1 MSLAIVFDSDYVCCL
16 VVKFENREITRLGPM
31 LLVTLH
37 GGKPDKNPHKNNV
50 HAYDK
55 DGKKLSSTILDHTE
69 GVLTDELRG
78 IHAVGKYLYVV
89 NANKLQN
96 SILCYEGAG
105 THYRFVG
112 WFASRHTCAAIL
124 HPFDL
129 AFDGLGYSYLS
140 SQDTNV
146 VTRFIVSDEGRIA
159 RPAPIAAAL
168 PPNGKFLAGTFVASS
183 NGKLSDPPTTPVPT
197 PVGLEYSDAD
207 VKKHSVRGIAWA
219 NGRLYVADQP
229 ASTIK
234 MYDIT
239 GKYLGQS
246 NQVETPV
253 HVVVYRGNLYVSG
266 GDQVVTA
273 QLPNSPGD
281 FVLRTLKGV
290 KVKNASGM
298 AFGNSGIL
306 YVASRT
312 ENRIAKFDANFN
324 PLPFRCE
331 LPDNP
336 EFLLHV

>member
-1 MSLAIVFDSDYVCCL
+1 
-16 VVKFENREITRLGPM
+16 M

-37 GGKPDKNPHKNNV
+37 GGKPQKNPHRNNV

-55 DGKKLSSTILDHTE
+55 DGNRLSSGVLDDAE
-69 GVLTDELRG
+69 GVLLDELRG
-78 IHAVGKYLYVV
+78 IYLAGKYLYVV

-96 SILCYEGAG
+96 SVLCYEGTG

-112 WFASRHTCAAIL
+112 WFASRHTCHAIL

-129 AFDGLGYSYLS
+129 AFDGLGYCYLS

-146 VTRFIVSDEGRIA
+146 VTRLNISDEGRTA

-168 PPNGKFLAGTFVASS
+168 PANGQFLAGTFVASS
-183 NGKLSDPPTTPVPT
+183 NGKLSDPPTTAVAT
-197 PVGLEYSDAD
+197 PSGLEYSAAEP
-207 VKKHSVRGIAWA
+207 KKHSVRGIAWA

-253 HVVVYRGNLYVSG
+253 HVAVYHGNLYVSG
-266 GDQVVTA
+266 GDQVLTTR
-273 QLPNSPGD
+273 LPDLPGD
-281 FVLRTLKGV
+281 FVLKPLKGV

-298 AFGNSGIL
+298 AFGNSGSF

-312 ENRIAKFDANFN
+312 ENRIVKFDSGFKR
-324 PLPFRCE
+324 LPFRCE

>member
-1 MSLAIVFDSDYVCCL
+1 
-16 VVKFENREITRLGPM
+16 M

-37 GGKPDKNPHKNNV
+37 GGKPDKNPHRNNV

-55 DGKKLSSTILDHTE
+55 DGNKLSSAVLDDAE
-69 GVLTDELRG
+69 GVLLDDLRG
-78 IHAVGKYLYVV
+78 IYLAGKYLYVV

-96 SILCYEGAG
+96 SVLCYEGAG

-112 WFASRHTCAAIL
+112 WFASRHTCNAIL

-129 AFDGLGYSYLS
+129 AFDRADYCFLS

-146 VTRFIVSDEGRIA
+146 VTRFIISDEGRSS
-159 RPAPIAAAL
+159 RPAPKAAAL
-168 PPNGKFLAGTFVASS
+168 PANGKFLPGTFVASN
-183 NGKLSDPPTTPVPT
+183 NGKLTDPTTTPVAT
-197 PVGLEYSDAD
+197 PAGLEYSDAD

-229 ASTIK
+229 AGTIK

-253 HVVVYRGNLYVSG
+253 HVLAYHGNLYVSG
-266 GDQVVTA
+266 GDQVMSA
-273 QLPNSPGD
+273 QLPGSAAD
-281 FVLRTLKGV
+281 FVLKPLKGV

-298 AFGNSGIL
+298 AFGNSGAF

-312 ENRIAKFDANFN
+312 QNYISKFGPDFK
-324 PLPFRCE
+324 PLPFKCE

>member
-1 MSLAIVFDSDYVCCL
+1 
-16 VVKFENREITRLGPM
+16 M

-37 GGKPDKNPHKNNV
+37 GGNPEKNPSENNV

-55 DGKKLSSTILDHTE
+55 DGKKVSSGVLDNAE
-69 GVLTDELRG
+69 GVLLDELRG
-78 IHAVGKYLYVV
+78 ISLVGKYLYVV

-96 SILCYEGAG
+96 SILCYEGTG
-105 THYRFVG
+105 THYSFME
-112 WFASRHTCAAIL
+112 WFASRQTCHAIL

-129 AFDGLGYSYLS
+129 AFDGLGYCYLS

-146 VTRFIVSDEGRIA
+146 VTRFIVSDEGRMA
-159 RPAPIAAAL
+159 RPAPLAAAL
-168 PPNGKFLAGTFVASS
+168 PAHGEFLAGTFVASS
-183 NGKLSDPPTTPVPT
+183 NGKLSDPPTTPVAP
-197 PVGLEYSDAD
+197 PAGLEYSAAD

-234 MYDIT
+234 VYDIT

-253 HVVVYRGNLYVSG
+253 HLVVYHGNLYVSG
-266 GDQVVTA
+266 GDQIMTTR
-273 QLPNSPGD
+273 LPNSPGD
-281 FVLRTLKGV
+281 FVLKPLKGV

-298 AFGNSGIL
+298 AFGDSGTF

-312 ENRIAKFDANFN
+312 ENRIVKFDSDFKPVA
-324 PLPFRCE
+324 FRCE
-331 LPDNP
+331 LHDNP

>member
-1 MSLAIVFDSDYVCCL
+1 
-16 VVKFENREITRLGPM
+16 M

-37 GGKPDKNPHKNNV
+37 GGKPEKNPHRNNV

-55 DGKKLSSTILDHTE
+55 NGNKLSSAVLDDAD
-69 GVLTDELRG
+69 GVLLDELRG
-78 IHAVGKYLYVV
+78 IRSAGKYLYVV

-96 SILCYEGAG
+96 SVLCYEGAD
-105 THYRFVG
+105 TRYRFVG
-112 WFASRHTCAAIL
+112 WFASRHTCNAIL
-124 HPFDL
+124 HPFDI
-129 AFDGLGYSYLS
+129 AFDGVGYCYLS

-146 VTRFIVSDEGRIA
+146 VTRFIVSDEGRSA
-159 RPAPIAAAL
+159 RPAPMAAAL
-168 PPNGKFLAGTFVASS
+168 PAKGQFLPGTFVASS
-183 NGKLSDPPTTPVPT
+183 NGKLSDPMTTPVST
-197 PVGLEYSDAD
+197 PVGLEYSDAEA
-207 VKKHSVRGIAWA
+207 KKHSVRGITWA

-246 NQVETPV
+246 NKVETPV
-253 HVVVYRGNLYVSG
+253 HLVAYHGSLYVSG
-266 GDQVVTA
+266 GDQVMTTS
-273 QLPNSPGD
+273 LPQSAGD
-281 FVLRTLKGV
+281 FILKPLKGV

-298 AFGNSGIL
+298 AFGNSGVL

-312 ENRIAKFDANFN
+312 ENYISKFDPDFK
-324 PLPFRCE
+324 PLPFKCE

>member
-1 MSLAIVFDSDYVCCL
+1 
-16 VVKFENREITRLGPM
+16 M

-37 GGKPDKNPHKNNV
+37 GGKPDKNPHRNNV

-55 DGKKLSSTILDHTE
+55 DGNRLSSAVLDDAD
-69 GVLTDELRG
+69 GVLLDELRG
-78 IHAVGKYLYVV
+78 IYSVGKYLYVV

-96 SILCYEGAG
+96 SVLCYEGTG
-105 THYRFVG
+105 TRYRFVG
-112 WFASRHTCAAIL
+112 WFASRHTCKAIL

-129 AFDGLGYSYLS
+129 TFDGLNYCYLS

-146 VTRFIVSDEGRIA
+146 VTRFTISDGGSSA
-159 RPAPIAAAL
+159 TPAPVAAAL
-168 PPNGKFLAGTFVASS
+168 PKAGNFLPGTFVASN
-183 NGKLSDPPTTPVPT
+183 NGKLTDPPTTPVAT
-197 PVGLEYSDAD
+197 PAGLEYSNAD

-239 GKYLGQS
+239 GRYLGQS

-253 HVVVYRGNLYVSG
+253 HIVTYHGNLYVSG
-266 GDQVVTA
+266 GDQVMTA
-273 QLPNSPGD
+273 RLPESPAD
-281 FVLRTLKGV
+281 FVLKPLKGI

-298 AFGNSGIL
+298 AFGNSGVL

-312 ENRIAKFDANFN
+312 ENCISKFDPDFK
-324 PLPFRCE
+324 PLRFKCD

>member
-1 MSLAIVFDSDYVCCL
+1 
-16 VVKFENREITRLGPM
+16 M

-37 GGKPDKNPHKNNV
+37 GGKPDKDPHKNNI

-55 DGKKLSSTILDHTE
+55 DGNKLSSSVLDDAD
-69 GVLTDELRG
+69 GVLLDELRG
-78 IHAVGKYLYVV
+78 IYLGGGYLYVV

-96 SILCYEGAG
+96 SVLCYEGIG

-112 WFASRHTCAAIL
+112 WFASRHTCHAIL

-129 AFDGLGYSYLS
+129 AFDSLGYCYLS

-146 VTRFIVSDEGRIA
+146 VTRFIISDEGRTA

-168 PPNGKFLAGTFVASS
+168 PANGKFLAGTFVASN
-183 NGKLSDPPTTPVPT
+183 NGKLSDPPTSPVATPD
-197 PVGLEYSDAD
+197 GLEYSDAD

-219 NGRLYVADQP
+219 HGRLYVADQP

-246 NQVETPV
+246 NQLETPV
-253 HVVVYRGNLYVSG
+253 HVVVYHGNLYVSG
-266 GDQVVTA
+266 GDQVMTTR
-273 QLPNSPGD
+273 LPDSPGD
-281 FVLRTLKGV
+281 FVLKPLKGV

-298 AFGNSGIL
+298 AFGDSGTL

-312 ENRIAKFDANFN
+312 ENYILKFDPDFK
-324 PLPFRCE
+324 PLRFQCE